1 LQNKPNSMITGMGVG
16 VPEKTLTNADF
27 EKMIDTSDEWI
38 KERTGM
44 EVRHIVEEGVYTS
57 DLCAEA
63 ANNALNEAGLTAD
76 QLDTIIIGTVTGD
89 IQFPSTACF
98 VQEKIGAFNAA
109 AMDVAAACS
118 GFIYCLALGDAM
130 ITAQKAKRVL
140 IIGAETLSRIT
151 DYTDRATCV
160 LFGDGAGAAVLEPA
174 QGDRGVLGTY
184 MKSDGRLNHLLY
196 MPGGGTKYRPSEE
209 TIADKMFYIRMAGQ
223 EVFKH
228 AVKAMGDAAVHIMKE
243 TGLSGEDVNLLIPHQ
258 ANKRILD
265 ATAKRVHVP
274 KDRLYVNVHK
284 YGNTSAASIPLA
296 LQEARL
302 AGRVQEGDNVVMV
315 AFGAGFTWA
324 SAAVRL

>member
-1 LQNKPNSMITGMGVG
+1 MITGTGVA
-16 VPEKTLTNADF
+16 VPEKILTNADF
-27 EKMIDTSDEWI
+27 EKIVDTTDQWI

-44 EVRHIVEEGVYTS
+44 EVRHIVEDGVYLS

-63 ANNALNEAGLTAD
+63 ANNALKDAGLTASQID
-76 QLDTIIIGTVTGD
+76 HIIIGTVTGD

-98 VQEKIGAFNAA
+98 VQEKIGAKNAA

-118 GFIYCLALGDAM
+118 GFIYALTLGDAL
-130 ITAQKAKRVL
+130 IAANKAQRVL
-140 IIGAETLSRIT
+140 IIGGETLSRIT

-174 QGDRGVLGTY
+174 KDNRGVLGTY
-184 MKSDGRLNHLLY
+184 LKSDGSLHDLLY

-209 TIADKMFYIRMAGQ
+209 TIAKKMFFIRMAGR

-243 TGLSGEDVNLLIPHQ
+243 TGLKGSDVDLLIPHQ

-274 KDRLYVNVHK
+274 KDKLFVNVHK

-296 LQEARL
+296 LDEARKS
-302 AGRVQEGDNVVMV
+302 GRVKEGDNVVLV